1 MNIPGTTCVPGTS
14 QQPALSDFRLGT
26 DEVQFTLETAMTR
39 RQLLSALAAL
49 GFARTSAAAESARP
63 DAIRLSEAEWRK
75 RLTPGQFDVLRREG
89 TEPPFSSPLNG
100 EKRRGLYLCAGCE
113 LALFASE
120 AKYDS
125 GTGWPSFTA
134 ALPDA
139 VGTRTD
145 YKLVFPRT
153 EYHCARCGG
162 HQGHVFND
170 GPRPTGKRYCNNGI
184 ALKFEPQGA

>member
-1 MNIPGTTCVPGTS
+1 
-14 QQPALSDFRLGT
+14 
-26 DEVQFTLETAMTR
+26 MTR
-39 RQLLSALAAL
+39 RQLLTALAAL
-49 GFARTSAAAESARP
+49 GFSRTSSAAEGTRP

-75 RLTPGQFDVLRREG
+75 RLTPDQFDVLRREG

-100 EKRRGLYLCAGCE
+100 EKRRGVYRCAGCE
-113 LALFASE
+113 LALFTSE

-125 GTGWPSFTA
+125 GTGWPSFTS

-170 GPRPTGKRYCNNGI
+170 GPRPTGKRYCNNGV